1 MAVKKL
7 PGVTDV
13 VDVTAETLSRK
24 GLPGS
29 DWNCRCQNIL
39 AISSGKG
46 GGQSTVAVNVAVA
59 SLSQEPKSVYWM
71 PIFMVPTHRLCWGFD
86 SAQITV
92 RQGEQ
97 GEVLEP
103 ALITASNWFQW
114 AFN

>member
-13 VDVTAETLSRK
+13 LVDVTAETPAERLAW
-24 GLPGS
+24 S

-46 GGQSTVAVNVAVA
+46 GVGRVQLPSMLPLAQSGAKVGLLDADIYGPNAPMLGST
-59 SLSQEPKSVYWM
+59 
-71 PIFMVPTHRLCWGFD
+71 
-86 SAQITV
+86 QITV